1 MRLQG
6 GEIVE
11 DAGEIGVRKPEPDR
25 IGSLMGEGLQIGGG
39 QLHKPFGFYEIRR
52 QMQLP

>member
-6 GEIVE
+6 GEIFE
-11 DAGEIGVRKPEPDR
+11 DAGEIGVRRPEPDR
-25 IGSLMGEGLQIGGG
+25 IGSLVGVSLQIGGG
-39 QLHKPFGFYEIRR
+39 QFHKPFGFYEIRR